1 MSELAISPFTI
12 LTCTLAMAGW
22 VVTFVGL
29 CTSHAF
35 THSVSWWIVIFEFF
49 VISLSCSV
57 FWTNSTRIYYPVI
70 LCLIA
75 ISIPYTTDEVL
86 LYISAGRAS
95 LSAAA
100 SGYIIMMI
108 TQFSWIFLL
117 GIQHEVSVLRSF
129 SDLNHHHRVYTNSIH
144 QYQKEQPSNNNI
156 VFGNSTMLDLQN
168 PSYPTPIPT
177 QTSYPTSP
185 KNQLV
190 SVPIYMNSPPSP
202 QQDPSNTV
210 FLSPHSEYLIP
221 VTAIHNYRANKEDP
235 NELSFTKGELLHVHE
250 KKGSWWQAKKSD
262 GTIGMIP
269 SNYVN

>member
-1 MSELAISPFTI
+1 MHTCNGWLGGYICWSVYITHIYAFNI
-12 LTCTLAMAGW
+12 L
-22 VVTFVGL
+22 V
-29 CTSHAF
+29 
-35 THSVSWWIVIFEFF
+35 
-49 VISLSCSV
+49 
-57 FWTNSTRIYYPVI
+57 

-144 QYQKEQPSNNNI
+144 HYQKEQPSNNNI
-156 VFGNSTMLDLQN
+156 VFGNNTMLDQQN

-177 QTSYPTSP
+177 QTSYPTTSS

-202 QQDPSNTV
+202 QQNPSNTV

-235 NELSFTKGELLHVHE
+235 NELSFTKGELLYVHE